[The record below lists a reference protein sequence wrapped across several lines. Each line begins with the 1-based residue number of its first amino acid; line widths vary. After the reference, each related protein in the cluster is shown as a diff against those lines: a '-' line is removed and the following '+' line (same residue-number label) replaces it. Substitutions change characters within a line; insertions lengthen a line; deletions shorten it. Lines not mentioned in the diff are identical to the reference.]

1 MPDLLKLETSD
12 WSLNVWSRD
21 IAPSQKQLSATLA
34 ARQATA
40 LPMAIQLR
48 PSKFKSCT
56 PLPCIAE
63 HVLLLREPIFFENRS
78 YEFEFTFSQA
88 MDTAEIRHRL
98 TSVCDAFRFTGSALR
113 GTLNTG
119 NDVGWLR
126 LGLHYCRHGQ
136 WQEAAL
142 AFEVLPVKMLMVDDL
157 EKINAAIDH
166 SYPLWRFALAQK
178 TDHELAQSKKPHERF
193 PLLWLAQ
200 FTALREALHKEI
212 HYICNAPH
220 NRLQTSHRTLRADRL
235 HGKMAYRLE
244 EKVSQA
250 LAIGDTHRRF
260 KTSSQRLS
268 VDTPENQFIRM
279 VLEYSSRSLARFA
292 SGAAAH
298 NTAPDRQRISPAFFA
313 ELALWQKQLAQRL
326 AHPLFDEVS
335 HFNGMERESLVL
347 HQRAGYAGVY
357 RIWQQLK
364 LYLDV
369 FGRHAAISVKP
380 VSELYE
386 IWCLLELRR
395 QLHALGFVEQA
406 SNKALLDEKNLEKV
420 LKNGLGASF
429 TFSRSDGIELR
440 LAHEPL
446 FGKPGS
452 RFNQI
457 YSWNA
462 TQKPDILLEAT
473 FPNGEQIIWIFDA
486 KYRIDQSDKPN
497 TPDLAPDDALNQMH
511 RYRDALIHL
520 SQSPE
525 GTILKSRPVVGAY
538 VLYPGWHPL
547 QDTPQGNP
555 YHPAIEAVGIG
566 AFPALPEQENGWLAA
581 FLRQHLGGKPN
592 AIEYRIEA
600 PDEYLA
606 QDSVRI
612 APSGLYLRRNA
623 QLVFVAPAGGG
634 RTPAYL
640 ERFRQGTARWY
651 HIPIA
656 TINKQ
661 QTSHA
666 IMQDIAHC
674 AIAIHSTG
682 KTSVIQY
689 VYDVRSVKL
698 VQRHKITAEQSGKND
713 KAGINKDTDTGQY
726 WLFELGASHAL
737 NTPLQLNSQRKFKF
751 KITSMSDILSAT
763 NGDMLA
769 KRYSYLYQEA
779 LLDA

>member
-1 MPDLLKLETSD
+1 MPDLLRLETSD

-34 ARQATA
+34 ARQASA
-40 LPMAIQLR
+40 LPMAIRLR

-63 HVLLLREPIFFENRS
+63 HELLLREPIFFENRS

-142 AFEVLPVKMLMVDDL
+142 AFEVLPVKMVMVDDL

-178 TDHELAQSKKPHERF
+178 TDHELAQSRKPHERF

-200 FTALREALHKEI
+200 FAALRDALLKEI

-220 NRLQTSHRTLRADRL
+220 NRLQTSCRTLRADRL
-235 HGKMAYRLE
+235 RGRMGYRLE
-244 EKVSQA
+244 EKVAQA
-250 LAIGDTHRRF
+250 LAIGDTQRRF
-260 KTSSQRLS
+260 KSSSQRLS

-279 VLEYSSRSLARFA
+279 VLEYSRRSLAHFA
-292 SGAAAH
+292 SAAAAH
-298 NTAPDRQRISPAFFA
+298 NTAPDRERISPAFFA

-335 HFNGMERESLVL
+335 DFTGLERESLVL
-347 HQRAGYAGVY
+347 HQRAGYAGAY

-395 QLHALGFVEQA
+395 QLLALGFEEQA
-406 SNKALLDEKNLEKV
+406 SHKALLQEKNLEKV
-420 LKNGLGASF
+420 LQNGLGASF
-429 TFSRSDGIELR
+429 SFSRSDGILLR
-440 LAHEPL
+440 LAHEPI
-446 FGKPGS
+446 FGKPS
-452 RFNQI
+452 SSYNQI

-486 KYRIDQSDKPN
+486 KYRIDQADKAN

-525 GTILKSRPVVGAY
+525 GAILKSRPVIGAY
-538 VLYPGWHPL
+538 VLYPGWHPQ
-547 QDTPQGNP
+547 QDTASDNP
-555 YHPAIEAVGIG
+555 YHKAIEAVGIG
-566 AFPALPEQENGWLAA
+566 AFPALPEQANGWLAA
-581 FLRQHLGGKPN
+581 FLLQHLGGKPS

-612 APSGLYLRRNA
+612 APAGLYLRRNG
-623 QLVFVAPAGGG
+623 QLVFVAPTGGG

-651 HIPIA
+651 HIPVD

-661 QTSHA
+661 QTSHT

-674 AIAIHSTG
+674 AIAIHSKG
-682 KTSVIQY
+682 KTSVIDY
-689 VYDVRSVKL
+689 VYDVRSVKR
-698 VQRHKITAEQSGKND
+698 VERSQISAEQAGSN
-713 KAGINKDTDTGQY
+713 KAAGSGQY
-726 WLFELGASHAL
+726 WLFELGASHRLDAL
-737 NTPLQLNSQRKFKF
+737 LQLNTQRPFKF
-751 KITSMSDILSAT
+751 KITSMRDLLSAS

-769 KRYSYLYQEA
+769 KRYGYLYQEA
-779 LLDA
+779 GLDA